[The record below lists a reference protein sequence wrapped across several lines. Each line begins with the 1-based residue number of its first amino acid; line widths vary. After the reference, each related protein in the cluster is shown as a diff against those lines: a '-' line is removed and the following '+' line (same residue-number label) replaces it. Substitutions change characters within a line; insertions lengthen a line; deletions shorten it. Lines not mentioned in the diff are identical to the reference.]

1 MTGWWLTHPSEKWW
15 SESQLGWWN
24 SQYMESHKSHVPNHQ
39 PDEVSSQMHTTLF
52 RSFRV
57 AGKSG
62 FVGPTTDWF
71 YAWTRAFG
79 CFSKFPN
86 HRVRFTKWISLVVLG
101 ALKAS
106 NCLTIRKRLW
116 VAISGRSFFCKA
128 CKAKDTFAVFSA
140 CSEVAATQ
148 VQSYIWLI
156 NPSAAIG
163 GTAINPTCT
172 FRRRVEDAGNI
183 PELASCKLR
192 IAKSPVP
199 IGRTTFNCNV

>member
-1 MTGWWLTHPSEKWW
+1 M
-15 SESQLGWWN
+15 
-24 SQYMESHKSHVPNHQ
+24 
-39 PDEVSSQMHTTLF
+39 
-52 RSFRV
+52 
-57 AGKSG
+57 
-62 FVGPTTDWF
+62 
-71 YAWTRAFG
+71 
-79 CFSKFPN
+79 
-86 HRVRFTKWISLVVLG
+86 VLG

-106 NCLTIRKRLW
+106 NCLTIRNRLAK

-148 VQSYIWLI
+148 VQSYICLI
-156 NPSAAIG
+156 NPSSAIG
-163 GTAINPTCT
+163 GTAINATCT